1 MTSNPSGSTAVSTV
15 TVRDIWKAKKRI
27 SSVIQKT
34 PFIPSPVLSK
44 LTGASVY
51 LKLENMH
58 EIGAFKVRGA
68 ANKILSL
75 SPDELRRGV
84 TTFST
89 GNHGLAVAYMAKKLG
104 IKAVICI
111 SERVPK
117 AKVEAIRL
125 MGCQLEIW
133 GTSQDEASQRCY
145 RLQEEQGMIVIHP
158 FDDPY
163 VIAGQGT
170 IGLEIAEELPEVE
183 LTIAGLSGGG
193 LLSGVGLALKSV
205 DPNISNRSIHGK
217 RGGYARESQS
227 GKAGGFR

>member
-111 SERVPK
+111 
-117 AKVEAIRL
+117 
-125 MGCQLEIW
+125 
-133 GTSQDEASQRCY
+133 
-145 RLQEEQGMIVIHP
+145 
-158 FDDPY
+158 
-163 VIAGQGT
+163 
-170 IGLEIAEELPEVE
+170 
-183 LTIAGLSGGG
+183 
-193 LLSGVGLALKSV
+193 
-205 DPNISNRSIHGK
+205 
-217 RGGYARESQS
+217 
-227 GKAGGFR
+227 